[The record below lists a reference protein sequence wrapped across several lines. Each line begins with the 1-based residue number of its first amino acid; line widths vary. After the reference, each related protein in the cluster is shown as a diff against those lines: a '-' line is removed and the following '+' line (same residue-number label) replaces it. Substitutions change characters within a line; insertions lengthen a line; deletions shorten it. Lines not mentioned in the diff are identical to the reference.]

1 MDENN
6 VNMNKNTK
14 KGLMIGGIVVVL
26 LLLIGML
33 TYFLM
38 PVKPKKVFTI
48 AIERV
53 YESSKENSQVTN
65 TLGGKYT
72 IETDIH
78 SDKTNE
84 EKILEIINNLKIS
97 MNYGMDTKDKKMH
110 ISLNSDYK
118 DKELLNASIDIQDS
132 NAYVFLQDIYS
143 KQLLVPIEGMDEM
156 FKTFEKANEYE
167 VILKHVKNAL
177 DKSLKEEYFSKKN
190 TTITLNGKSTKVIDN
205 QLILNEKNVK
215 EITSVLSDELNN
227 EEFIKSFSTLTD
239 YSEEETKEL
248 LMDLKN
254 EEIDLEDGT
263 LIVSIYTKGLQ
274 NKFVGLS
281 IHDESD
287 TISILKNKETNYSYE
302 IKVEDKNYKGGV
314 DIKVK
319 DNNINLKVS
328 FDIEGISGSITMDF
342 VENKNISLPKTDTN
356 NTISIENLN
365 ESEAMEILNNLQNKE
380 GIVELVQTITSLNS
394 IGFNF

>member
-6 VNMNKNTK
+6 VNMKKNTK

-227 EEFIKSFSTLTD
+227 EEFIQSFSNLMD

-254 EEIDLEDGT
+254 EEINLEDGT
-263 LIVSIYTKGLQ
+263 LIISIYTKGLQ

-287 TISILKNKETNYSYE
+287 TISILKNTKTNYSYE
-302 IKVEDKNYKGGV
+302 IKMDGKNYKGNI
-314 DIKVK
+314 DIKIK

-342 VENKNISLPKTDTN
+342 VENKNISLPEIDTN

>member
-342 VENKNISLPKTDTN
+342 VENQNISLPKIDTN